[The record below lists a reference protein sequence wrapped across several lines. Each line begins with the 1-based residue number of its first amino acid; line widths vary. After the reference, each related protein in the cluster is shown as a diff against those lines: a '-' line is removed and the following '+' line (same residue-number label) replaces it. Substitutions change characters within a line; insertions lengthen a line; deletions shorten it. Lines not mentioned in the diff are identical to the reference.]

1 MSSIRIPTPLR
12 QYTGGNATIDVT
24 GNTVGG
30 ALKSL
35 TGQFPDIEHHLYEDG
50 KLRSFVNI
58 YLNQEDIRY
67 LKGEETELGE
77 NDKLMIVPS
86 IAGG

>member
-1 MSSIRIPTPLR
+1 MSNIRIPTPLR
-12 QYTGGNATIDVT
+12 QYAGGNTSIPVT
-24 GNTVGG
+24 GDTVDA
-30 ALKSL
+30 ALRDL
-35 TGQFPDIEHHLYEDG
+35 TTTYPDLKNHLYDG
-50 KLRSFVNI
+50 EKLRSFVNI

-67 LKGEETELGE
+67 LDGEDTAIEP

>member
-1 MSSIRIPTPLR
+1 MSTIRIPTPLR
-12 QYTGGNATIDVT
+12 QFAGGNTSIPVS
-24 GNTVGG
+24 GETVDA
-30 ALKSL
+30 ALQNL
-35 TGQFPDIEHHLYEDG
+35 TQTYPDLKEHLYDG
-50 KLRSFVNI
+50 EKLRSFVNI

-67 LKGEETELGE
+67 LDGEDTAIAP